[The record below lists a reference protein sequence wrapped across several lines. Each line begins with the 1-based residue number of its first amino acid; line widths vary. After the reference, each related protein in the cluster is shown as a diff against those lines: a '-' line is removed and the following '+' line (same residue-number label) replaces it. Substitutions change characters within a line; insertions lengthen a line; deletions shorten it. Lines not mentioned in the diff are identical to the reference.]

1 MISYTQHMA
10 KQTVYQITD
19 DIDGR
24 VLSED
29 ESETIKYSID
39 GRQYEI
45 DLGADNAAKFRE
57 VLKPY
62 ISVSRKVTGPGRSR
76 QSRSKGQKPGRGHNI
91 PAVRT
96 WARENGFT
104 VPDRGRI
111 PYAVLDP
118 YEAAH

>member
-1 MISYTQHMA
+1 MVGTRDELPLYEGMISYTQHMA

-24 VLSED
+24 H
-29 ESETIKYSID
+29 
-39 GRQYEI
+39 YEI

>member
-1 MISYTQHMA
+1 MA

-24 VLSED
+24 ILSE
-29 ESETIKYSID
+29 EENETIQYSID
-39 GRQYEI
+39 GRHYEI
-45 DLGADNAAKFRE
+45 DLGSDNAEKFRE
-57 VLKPY
+57 ALEPY
-62 ISVSRKVTGPGRSR
+62 VAVSRKVATSGRSR

-91 PAVRT
+91 SAVRT
-96 WARENGFT
+96 WARENGYT

-111 PYAVLDP
+111 PYAVLDA